1 MKALTDKEVN
11 SFMSKQ
17 ITNEDIKNFK
27 KDLANHPAA
36 KVAGRAAQ
44 ENGIFKASQNLQ
56 SKIDLD
62 PTFSIEINTGKPS
75 DQKQS
80 GRCWMFSA
88 LNTMRHPMQKKLKIK
103 DFELSQN
110 YTNFWD
116 KFEKSNWFFENVIA
130 TADKPLG
137 KRKVAFLFATP
148 QQDGGQWDMLCGII
162 EKYGIVPKSVYPET
176 ANSNNSSALNDTL
189 NTLLRKDG
197 LKLRKMVNSGKSK
210 DKVEARKNEMLN
222 DVFRVL
228 SISLGVPPKKFD
240 FEYKDNDGNYH
251 RDPDITPKE
260 FFDKYVGMNLSDH
273 ISTINSPT
281 KDKPYHKVFSV
292 EYLGNVEGGRQ
303 VRHLNLKV
311 DEMKKLII
319 KQLKAGEVVWFGSNV
334 VKDSE
339 RKAGLLD
346 TKLYD
351 RNELFDVDFSMSKG
365 DMLDSGESMMDHA
378 MVITGVN
385 IVDGKPTKWKIE
397 NSWGVKPGF
406 KGYFVMSDKWFD
418 NFVYQAVINKKF
430 LPDNLKKDYDEG
442 VKNPIQLLP
451 WDPMGVTG

>member
-1 MKALTDKEVN
+1 MTKK
-11 SFMSKQ
+11 
-17 ITNEDIKNFK
+17 ITSDTIANFEN
-27 KDLANHPAA
+27 DLAKHPAA
-36 KVAGRAAQ
+36 KVAARAAQ
-44 ENGIFKASQNLQ
+44 ENGIFKASQDLQ

-62 PTFSIEINTGKPS
+62 PTFSIEIDTGKPA

-88 LNTMRHPMQKKLKIK
+88 LNTMRHPLQKKFKLK

-116 KFEKSNWFFENVIA
+116 KFEKANWFFENVINSA
-130 TADKPLG
+130 AKPLG
-137 KRKVAFLFATP
+137 DRKVSFLFATP
-148 QQDGGQWDMLCGII
+148 QQDGGQWDMLCAII

-176 ANSNNSSALNDTL
+176 ANSNNSAALNDTL

-197 LKLRKMVNSGKSK
+197 LELRQLVS
-210 DKVEARKNEMLN
+210 DKQSEEAIEKRKKEMLN

-228 SISLGVPPKKFD
+228 AISLGVPPKKFN
-240 FEYKDNDGNYH
+240 FEYTDDDKHYH
-251 RDPDITPKE
+251 IDKDITPQE
-260 FFDKYVGMNLSDH
+260 FFKKYVQMDLKNH

-281 KDKPYHKVFSV
+281 ADKPYHKVFSV
-292 EYLGNVEGGRQ
+292 EYLGNVLGGRQ

-311 DEMKKLII
+311 DEMKAAII
-319 KQLKAGEVVWFGSNV
+319 NQLQHGEVVWFGSNV

-346 TKLYD
+346 TKLYRRD
-351 RNELFDVDFSMSKG
+351 ELFDVDFTMSKG

-378 MVITGVN
+378 MVITGVD
-385 IVDGKPTKWKIE
+385 IVNDKPTKWKIE

-418 NFVYQAVINKKF
+418 AFVYQAVINKKY
-430 LPDNLKKDYDEG
+430 LPANLQKAYDEG
-442 VKNPIQLLP
+442 VKKPIQLLP
-451 WDPMGVTG
+451 WDPMGALAFNY